1 MPAHMVD
8 GPDGETL
15 YVPFKYQGWTEDQK
29 RGLVLAVNEAVAL
42 HPRSEP
48 QQVAHVRN
56 VAMQNLEPWA
66 EQFNH
71 GNAQELIRSV
81 IQAQDYL
88 PNWQTT
94 PPPVPTDPPPVGGS
108 GGGIDL
114 GGLIPPQTG
123 GKYPWAT
130 GGGSTAGT
138 GAAID
143 DPTGGT
149 EAEGPDLLRIAAA
162 LEQLAVRDHA
172 QAEQYGEQKEISAR
186 RYRAAVKSGYVAS
199 STGKLMKAL
208 APVAEDH
215 PDARSYRDLMRLG
228 GITFGEYNLSVSAVD
243 ECLRRANQ
251 SASA

>member
-1 MPAHMVD
+1 M
-8 GPDGETL
+8 
-15 YVPFKYQGWTEDQK
+15 
-29 RGLVLAVNEAVAL
+29 NEAVAL
-42 HPRSEP
+42 YPHSEP
-48 QQVAHVRN
+48 QQVAHVRD

-71 GNAQELIRSV
+71 GNALDLVRSV
-81 IQAQDYL
+81 ANAQDYMRDW
-88 PNWQTT
+88 PTT
-94 PPPVPTDPPPVGGS
+94 PPPVPTDPPPGGGS
-108 GGGIDL
+108 GGGIGL

-130 GGGSTAGT
+130 GGGSTAGA
-138 GAAID
+138 GATIH

-172 QAEQYGEQKEISAR
+172 QAEQYGEQKKVSDR
-186 RYRAAVKSGYVAS
+186 QYRAAVKSGHVAS
-199 STGKLMKAL
+199 ATGKLMKAL

-228 GITFGEYNLSVSAVD
+228 GITFGEYNLSVAAVD
-243 ECLRRANQ
+243 DCLRRANQ